1 MTNENCI
8 FCKIVKN
15 EIPSKKIHEDEK
27 FLAFLDINPT
37 AKGHA
42 LVIPKSH
49 YETFLEMPENEVK
62 ELFALSQKL
71 AKNLKEKLSAK
82 YVFLLV
88 MGVDV
93 PHTHVHLIPAYEGA
107 IEPFAVQLGPDIEC
121 DFDAVLAQI
130 TGGE

>member
-1 MTNENCI
+1 
-8 FCKIVKN
+8 
-15 EIPSKKIHEDEK
+15 
-27 FLAFLDINPT
+27 
-37 AKGHA
+37 
-42 LVIPKSH
+42 
-49 YETFLEMPENEVK
+49 
-62 ELFALSQKL
+62 
-71 AKNLKEKLSAK
+71 
-82 YVFLLV
+82 

>member
-1 MTNENCI
+1 
-8 FCKIVKN
+8 
-15 EIPSKKIHEDEK
+15 
-27 FLAFLDINPT
+27 
-37 AKGHA
+37 
-42 LVIPKSH
+42 
-49 YETFLEMPENEVK
+49 MPENEVK